1 MIVTFY
7 GIAFSALFSISVG
20 VSLFLFIIWLIGPF
34 YTNDDF
40 FVFTAGSAGSKYHK
54 LSIFV
59 FICFLFQLINNML
72 YTEVISITIT
82 RENLKLESL
91 RFEEKD
97 NL

>member
-1 MIVTFY
+1 
-7 GIAFSALFSISVG
+7 
-20 VSLFLFIIWLIGPF
+20 
-34 YTNDDF
+34 
-40 FVFTAGSAGSKYHK
+40 
-54 LSIFV
+54 
-59 FICFLFQLINNML
+59 ML